1 MGKSVISEDFTR
13 LASMIEDYKIE
24 GIYKSDCDFIS
35 SPVFFI
41 KRRDES
47 NNLICDCGKGLTVK
61 NAFLSALYEMVERS
75 SAERFVGQPNFSKS
89 NVGTSH
95 LQEKYKN
102 IPTKK
107 VCYGKNILDGALI
120 MLPQDVVKFPP
131 ESEIDFN
138 GTIGLASGVSYEDAV
153 IHAIYE
159 VLEHDSISLF
169 LNTGLP
175 CYQMVID
182 NSYKEIIEIKKFAEA
197 KGIKCTVRLLTSPF
211 DIFPVLVTYENMPD
225 FENYKVAGIGC
236 SLDPVIATRRAFTE
250 CEQSA
255 ALWYE
260 KYRKHDM
267 EESGIYHPSF
277 DMDFLYSYD
286 SKTIKLSD
294 ISAIKTENELE
305 YLKKELST
313 QVHEIIVVDISQV
326 ELQTSCVKVLIPELE
341 FNLGEGKEFNNVKR
355 IKDIKNLMNQF
366 ASRGDQ

>member
-1 MGKSVISEDFTR
+1 
-13 LASMIEDYKIE
+13 
-24 GIYKSDCDFIS
+24 
-35 SPVFFI
+35 
-41 KRRDES
+41 
-47 NNLICDCGKGLTVK
+47 
-61 NAFLSALYEMVERS
+61 
-75 SAERFVGQPNFSKS
+75 
-89 NVGTSH
+89 
-95 LQEKYKN
+95 
-102 IPTKK
+102 
-107 VCYGKNILDGALI
+107 
-120 MLPQDVVKFPP
+120 
-131 ESEIDFN
+131 
-138 GTIGLASGVSYEDAV
+138 
-153 IHAIYE
+153 
-159 VLEHDSISLF
+159 
-169 LNTGLP
+169 
-175 CYQMVID
+175 
-182 NSYKEIIEIKKFAEA
+182 
-197 KGIKCTVRLLTSPF
+197 
-211 DIFPVLVTYENMPD
+211 MPD

-236 SLDPVIATRRAFTE
+236 SLDPVIATRRALTE